1 MHNLYRLAIRNLWRN
16 RMRTLITLCA
26 IVFGVSGLVL
36 SGGFVRDIFVQ
47 LGEALIH
54 SQSGHLQIGREAVFT
69 HGSRTPE
76 RYLIEDHERVRAQ
89 VGALPEVK
97 DVMARIAFSGLLNNG
112 RTDYPII
119 AEGVEPGR
127 ENALGT
133 HLHLVSGRML
143 ADDDRFGAMIGDGVA
158 RALRLAPGD
167 RATLL
172 VSTIDGAMNT
182 LDVEVVGVFQT
193 FSKDFDARAVRI
205 ALPDAQDLLATA
217 GASRLVVSLYDTAR
231 TEAVVAALQAPLARD
246 GLVARDWMQLN
257 DFYGKTVDLYRQQFG
272 FLKAMVLLMVCL
284 SVINTVNMSLVERA
298 WEFGTMRALGNSN
311 RTVAS
316 LIVGESA
323 LLGLL
328 GATGGVLVGVA
339 LAALISGVGIP
350 MPPPPNADLGYD
362 AFIRIVPA
370 VIAES
375 WIIGFAATAAAALYP
390 AWRLSRQSIIAALR
404 TRE

>member
-1 MHNLYRLAIRNLWRN
+1 
-16 RMRTLITLCA
+16 
-26 IVFGVSGLVL
+26 
-36 SGGFVRDIFVQ
+36 
-47 LGEALIH
+47 
-54 SQSGHLQIGREAVFT
+54 
-69 HGSRTPE
+69 
-76 RYLIEDHERVRAQ
+76 
-89 VGALPEVK
+89 
-97 DVMARIAFSGLLNNG
+97 
-112 RTDYPII
+112 
-119 AEGVEPGR
+119 
-127 ENALGT
+127 
-133 HLHLVSGRML
+133 
-143 ADDDRFGAMIGDGVA
+143 
-158 RALRLAPGD
+158 
-167 RATLL
+167 
-172 VSTIDGAMNT
+172 
-182 LDVEVVGVFQT
+182 
-193 FSKDFDARAVRI
+193 
-205 ALPDAQDLLATA
+205 
-217 GASRLVVSLYDTAR
+217 
-231 TEAVVAALQAPLARD
+231 
-246 GLVARDWMQLN
+246 
-257 DFYGKTVDLYRQQFG
+257 
-272 FLKAMVLLMVCL
+272 
-284 SVINTVNMSLVERA
+284 MSLVERA